1 VNLSTLKKPSA
12 WIPLAMSMAA
22 LAVVLGDVAI
32 HGIARDADEGAAAHT
47 WQVLMAGQLPLIA
60 YFAVKWLRPEPRQ
73 AAPILMLQI
82 AAAVV
87 AAAPVYLLG
96 L

>member
-1 VNLSTLKKPSA
+1 MDFSTLKKPSA
-12 WIPLAMSMAA
+12 WIPLAMSTAA

-32 HGIARDADEGAAAHT
+32 YGIARDADEGAAAHT
-47 WQVLMAGQLPLIA
+47 WQLLMAGQLPLIA
-60 YFAVKWLRPEPRQ
+60 YFAIKWLRQAPRR
-73 AAPILMLQI
+73 ATPILMLQI
-82 AAAVV
+82 AAAVA

>member
-1 VNLSTLKKPSA
+1 MDFSTLKKPSA
-12 WIPLAMSMAA
+12 WIPLAMSTAA

-32 HGIARDADEGAAAHT
+32 YGIARGADEGAAAHT
-47 WQVLMAGQLPLIA
+47 WQLLMAGQLPLIA
-60 YFAVKWLRPEPRQ
+60 YFAFRGLRQAPRQ
-73 AAPILMLQI
+73 ATPVLMLQV
-82 AAAVV
+82 AAAVA